1 VPKPTADELA
11 AAHDAQDWNALWL
24 AAIPLVKFTIKRMIQ
39 HGEIDPSRWA
49 DGDLKQE
56 GLLHAGRAVRSWN
69 TLEGAFST
77 WVTTQV
83 RGNLLNYTGKD
94 SRGGFGGEGGAPF
107 LVSGQ
112 EEVWI
117 DNEPDDEPD
126 AVKQDMLAYAEDEVF
141 LTPETAVDREIAL
154 RFLHLCDATDQLIL
168 RLLFGVD
175 CEPKTVSQIADL
187 TGVSRS
193 SAHRAIDRLRR
204 LTQRG

>member
-39 HGEIDPSRWA
+39 RGEIDPSRWA

-56 GLLHAGRAVRSWN
+56 GLLAAGRAVRSWN
-69 TLEGAFST
+69 TLEGTFNT
-77 WVTTQV
+77 WITAKV
-83 RGNLLNYTGKD
+83 RAILLEFRDKTVRN
-94 SRGGFGGEGGAPF
+94 GFGGGGDPPF
-107 LVSGQ
+107 LVSAQ
-112 EEVWI
+112 EELWI

-126 AVKQDMLAYAEDEVF
+126 AVKQDMFTYPEDEVF
-141 LTPETAVDREIAL
+141 LAPETAVDREIAL
-154 RFLHLCDATDQLIL
+154 RFLHLCDSTDQLIL

-204 LTQRG
+204 LTKPG